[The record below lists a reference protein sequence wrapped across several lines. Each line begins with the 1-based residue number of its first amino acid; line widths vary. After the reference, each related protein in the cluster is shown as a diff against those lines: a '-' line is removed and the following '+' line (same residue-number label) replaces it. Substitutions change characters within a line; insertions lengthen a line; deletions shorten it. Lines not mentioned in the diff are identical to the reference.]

1 MLRIYFL
8 LYTRQ
13 TAVIIFASLA
23 LEAEIQMIE
32 GLLPATIA
40 KIFLVK
46 IELRGRVAF
55 DDACEV
61 HWMSVGG
68 RVGALRG
75 EAGSAGEEVAA
86 WTPLLPEVVGDSC
99 DGEQGSIDVNSS

>member
-1 MLRIYFL
+1 M
-8 LYTRQ
+8 
-13 TAVIIFASLA
+13 IISASRA
-23 LEAEIQMIE
+23 LEAKIQMTE
-32 GLLPATIA
+32 GLLPAPIA

-55 DDACEV
+55 NDACEV

-75 EAGSAGEEVAA
+75 EAGGAGEGVAG
-86 WTPLLPEVVGDSC
+86 WTPFLPEVVGYSC
-99 DGEQGSIDVNSS
+99 DGEQGSIDVDFS

>member
-1 MLRIYFL
+1 M
-8 LYTRQ
+8 T
-13 TAVIIFASLA
+13 
-23 LEAEIQMIE
+23 E
-32 GLLPATIA
+32 GLLPAPIA

-46 IELRGRVAF
+46 IKLRDRVAF
-55 DDACEV
+55 NDACEM

-75 EAGSAGEEVAA
+75 KAGGAGEGVAG

-99 DGEQGSIDVNSS
+99 DGEQGSIDVDFS